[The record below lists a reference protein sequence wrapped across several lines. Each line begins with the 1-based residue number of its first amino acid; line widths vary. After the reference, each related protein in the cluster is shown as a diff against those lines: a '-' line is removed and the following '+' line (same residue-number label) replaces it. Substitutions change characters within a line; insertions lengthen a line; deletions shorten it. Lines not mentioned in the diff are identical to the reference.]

1 MLAPNTRS
9 RRVILKSAAASVAL
23 PWLESGRLLGV
34 EPVEQAAKRF
44 AFLFFGDGIHPP
56 EWWSKGRDSQL
67 ELGPAFA
74 SLKSLQHKV
83 NFIHGLHHPE
93 DVVGGHAK
101 GAAGILTGIRPQGG
115 RDVQAAISMDQL
127 LASRLG
133 DATVLPSLGLACE
146 RPVSGFHESS
156 YSMLY
161 ASHVSWS
168 SPVSPVPAEMHP
180 ALAFDSLFENQGN
193 RTHLSV
199 LDLVTDQLKHVAGK
213 VSHLDRARIDEY
225 TTSVREVEQ
234 RLSRMQTQDREE
246 QSPTQGTWQ
255 RPPAGVP
262 SRLDEHVRLML
273 DIVALAFQADRTR
286 IATLLLTNN
295 LSGQVYPFLGLK
307 VDHHNYSHNWDGQ
320 EFAKITRFWVE
331 QYSSLLQKLDSMQE
345 GDGTVLD
352 HSCIMLANEQW
363 TAHSAPKI
371 PLLMAG
377 GLNGALTTG
386 RSLDYEHA
394 KERRMSSLLLTVMD
408 RMGVTMPE
416 FGNSKV
422 QLPEL

>member
-1 MLAPNTRS
+1 
-9 RRVILKSAAASVAL
+9 
-23 PWLESGRLLGV
+23 
-34 EPVEQAAKRF
+34 
-44 AFLFFGDGIHPP
+44 
-56 EWWSKGRDSQL
+56 
-67 ELGPAFA
+67 
-74 SLKSLQHKV
+74 
-83 NFIHGLHHPE
+83 
-93 DVVGGHAK
+93 
-101 GAAGILTGIRPQGG
+101 
-115 RDVQAAISMDQL
+115 
-127 LASRLG
+127 
-133 DATVLPSLGLACE
+133 
-146 RPVSGFHESS
+146 
-156 YSMLY
+156 
-161 ASHVSWS
+161 
-168 SPVSPVPAEMHP
+168 
-180 ALAFDSLFENQGN
+180 
-193 RTHLSV
+193 
-199 LDLVTDQLKHVAGK
+199 
-213 VSHLDRARIDEY
+213 
-225 TTSVREVEQ
+225 
-234 RLSRMQTQDREE
+234 
-246 QSPTQGTWQ
+246 
-255 RPPAGVP
+255 
-262 SRLDEHVRLML
+262 ML